1 MEDNNQWS
9 KLNNEFNEVINK
21 FQEKIEEEEL
31 VKDLQDSVFEIT
43 ENTKN
48 IFKSLSD
55 TIESTVKDERIR
67 LASKDLIQSIQEE
80 FELTLKKSKKRI
92 SDYINTKDPLEEE

>member
-1 MEDNNQWS
+1 MWQIEIYEAYLRRKS
-9 KLNNEFNEVINK
+9 KNFS
-21 FQEKIEEEEL
+21 
-31 VKDLQDSVFEIT
+31 SVFEIT

-55 TIESTVKDERIR
+55 SIESTVKDESIR
-67 LASKDLIQSIQEE
+67 LASRDLIQSIQEE

>member
-80 FELTLKKSKKRI
+80 FELTLKNSKKRI
-92 SDYINTKDPLEEE
+92 ADYINTKDPLEEE

>member
-1 MEDNNQWS
+1 MEDNNQWA

-55 TIESTVKDERIR
+55 SCRVDSQR
-67 LASKDLIQSIQEE
+67 
-80 FELTLKKSKKRI
+80 
-92 SDYINTKDPLEEE
+92 

>member
-55 TIESTVKDERIR
+55 SIESTVKDESIR
-67 LASKDLIQSIQEE
+67 LASRDLIKSIQEE
-80 FELTLKKSKKRI
+80 FELTIKKSKKSI
-92 SDYINTKDPLEEE
+92 ADYINTKDPLEEE

>member
-55 TIESTVKDERIR
+55 SIESTVKDERIR

-80 FELTLKKSKKRI
+80 FEITLKKSKKRI
-92 SDYINTKDPLEEE
+92 ADYINTKDPLEEE

>member
-55 TIESTVKDERIR
+55 SIESTVKDESIR
-67 LASKDLIQSIQEE
+67 LASRDLIQSIQEE
-80 FELTLKKSKKRI
+80 FELTLKKSKKHI

>member
-48 IFKSLSD
+48 IFKSS
-55 TIESTVKDERIR
+55 IR
-67 LASKDLIQSIQEE
+67 FNRVDSQ
-80 FELTLKKSKKRI
+80 R
-92 SDYINTKDPLEEE
+92 

>member
-55 TIESTVKDERIR
+55 SIESTVKDESIR
-67 LASKDLIQSIQEE
+67 LASRDLIQSIQEE
-80 FELTLKKSKKRI
+80 FELTLKKSKKQI